1 MNYRA
6 GFSNFWARRFD
17 QAIVEFRKAI
27 DIEPR
32 YGFAHAG
39 VAISEAQK
47 GRLAEAVAAAQ
58 KGVEVDKSPIV
69 LAMAGGVYAAAGQAG
84 MALKLKEMSLRGFV
98 CALQD
103 RDYPYQPERDGRGI
117 SLVRESVSRPACL
130 HAVPRRST
138 RVSTRYT
145 PTRVTPISFAAWDSH
160 GDRYG

>member
-98 CALQD
+98 CAYEIAIIHINLRETDEAFRWFEKAFHD
-103 RDYPYQPERDGRGI
+103 RPVCMPYAKVD
-117 SLVRESVSRPACL
+117 
-130 HAVPRRST
+130 PRLDPVHSDP
-138 RVSTRYT
+138 RYADLIRRMGF
-145 PTRVTPISFAAWDSH
+145 PP
-160 GDRYG
+160 